1 MKWISVDSTLESQRG
16 IPVWSRNP
24 TLHKHLRKRLPKH
37 VSQSIC
43 LEAWS
48 TSPSLSRSRCEG
60 RPDGSGWWTSRSRR
74 RSRRWWV
81 DACHPSSPVPSP
93 KSPIFV
99 QLRIQCFAL
108 ELLYF
113 DVIRVMVWDGMRTC
127 TSIQVIF
134 IEVASEY
141 FCLSSAN
148 RQALWQATLF
158 KSSPLRV

>member
-1 MKWISVDSTLESQRG
+1 M
-16 IPVWSRNP
+16 SRNVVDLP
-24 TLHKHLRKRLPKH
+24 FSKSQPMRGETRWIRL
-37 VSQSIC
+37 VD
-43 LEAWS
+43 L
-48 TSPSLSRSRCEG
+48 TS
-60 RPDGSGWWTSRSRR
+60 SRR

-81 DACHPSSPVPSP
+81 DACHPCSPVPSP

-113 DVIRVMVWDGMRTC
+113 DVIRVVGWNGMRTC